1 MPASSKKSGA
11 PNLHFLIAS
20 ELSRLSGS
28 DIVLAVKRFLGYFAA
43 HSKANPMRPSLQA
56 TALFLLFFSLSAGT
70 APALPPAD
78 PALHT
83 EFAGALVQPGQ
94 GEGEILRRFEVQ
106 LLSLP
111 AGLFFH
117 VSDDLRQGCPWP
129 DCYGITSANPSQ
141 DTVQPHLIYPFDGTR
156 YFLPLPPLVL
166 ALPEKPEPGAAW
178 AQQGWQMTVL
188 AQKNVSGVVAWEIE
202 AREPRG
208 RRQTLVADAASGF
221 LLRAETDVFMGQGDQ
236 FVMTLARS
244 ESRPLPETQQA
255 GVEATTRELL
265 ALQSKLKRRPDSQL
279 AELSARQVRDAL
291 DALPQL
297 TKLSAATPLERLVRQ
312 IQADVDQQQQRLDS
326 AASRSQAIMNSQ
338 VPDFSLSLVSGQSLT
353 AASLRGRTTVLH
365 FWDYRDAPL
374 AEPYGQTGY
383 LEFLYNR
390 RRQENLQVVGVSTN
404 ADLQNPENLG
414 KGRRAARKLAEFM
427 NLTYPIGYDD
437 GSLLKTLGDPRDQRG
452 QLPLWVVIGPD
463 GRVLHYH
470 AGFYEIDVAQGLKE
484 LEAVLSKIPAV
495 K

>member
-1 MPASSKKSGA
+1 
-11 PNLHFLIAS
+11 
-20 ELSRLSGS
+20 
-28 DIVLAVKRFLGYFAA
+28 
-43 HSKANPMRPSLQA
+43 MRALLQA
-56 TALFLLFFSLSAGT
+56 PALLFLLVLST
-70 APALPPAD
+70 NSTLALPPAE
-78 PALHT
+78 PSQHT

-106 LLSLP
+106 VFGLP

-129 DCYGITSANPSQ
+129 DSFGVTSANPSP

-178 AQQGWQMTVL
+178 SQQGWQMTVL
-188 AQKNVSGVVAWEIE
+188 SEKKISGETAWEIE
-202 AREPRG
+202 APEPRG
-208 RRQTLVADAASGF
+208 RRQTLTADAGTGF
-221 LLRAETDVFMGQGDQ
+221 LLRAEMDVFMGQGDQ
-236 FVMTLARS
+236 FTLTLARS
-244 ESRPLPETQQA
+244 ESRPLAEAHQA
-255 GVEATTRELL
+255 GVEATAKELL
-265 ALQSKLKRRPDSQL
+265 ALQSRLKRRPDAQL
-279 AELSARQVRDAL
+279 AELSARQVRDTL
-291 DALPQL
+291 DALPTL
-297 TKLSAATPLERLVRQ
+297 TKLSAGTPLERLVRQ
-312 IQADVDQQQQRLDS
+312 IQADADQQQKRLET
-326 AASRSQAIMNSQ
+326 ATSRSQALMNTDI
-338 VPDFSLSLVSGQSLT
+338 PDFTLTLVSGQSIT
-353 AASLRGRTTVLH
+353 AASLKGRTTILH

-390 RRQENLQVVGVSTN
+390 RRQDNLQVVGISTN

-437 GSLLKTLGDPRDQRG
+437 GSLLKALGDPRDQRG
-452 QLPLWVVIGPD
+452 QLPLWIVISPQ

-470 AGFYEIDVAQGLKE
+470 AGFYEIDAAQGLRE
-484 LEAVLSKIPAV
+484 LESVLSAV
-495 K
+495 PIGK

>member
-1 MPASSKKSGA
+1 
-11 PNLHFLIAS
+11 
-20 ELSRLSGS
+20 
-28 DIVLAVKRFLGYFAA
+28 
-43 HSKANPMRPSLQA
+43 MRALLQA
-56 TALFLLFFSLSAGT
+56 PALLFLLVLTTSHVL
-70 APALPPAD
+70 ALPPAE
-78 PALHT
+78 PSQHT
-83 EFAGALVQPGQ
+83 EFAGALIQPGQ

-106 LLSLP
+106 VFSLP

-129 DCYGITSANPSQ
+129 DSFGITSANPSP

-178 AQQGWQMTVL
+178 SQQGWQMTVL
-188 AQKNVSGVVAWEIE
+188 AEKKISGVGAWEIE

-208 RRQTLVADAASGF
+208 RRQTLTADASSGF
-221 LLRAETDVFMGQGDQ
+221 LLRAEMDVFMGQGDQ
-236 FVMTLARS
+236 FTLTLARS
-244 ESRPLPETQQA
+244 DSKPLAEAHQA
-255 GVEATTRELL
+255 GVETTAKELL
-265 ALQSKLKRRPDSQL
+265 ALQTRLKRRPDAQL
-279 AELSARQVRDAL
+279 AELSARQVRDTL
-291 DALPQL
+291 DALPTL
-297 TKLSAATPLERLVRQ
+297 TKLSAGTPLERLVRQ
-312 IQADVDQQQQRLDS
+312 VQADADQQQQRLET
-326 AASRSQAIMNSQ
+326 AANRSQALMNSEI
-338 VPDFSLSLVSGQSLT
+338 PDFTLSLVSGQSLT
-353 AASLRGRTTVLH
+353 SASLKGRTTILH

-390 RRQENLQVVGVSTN
+390 RRQENLQVVGISTN

-437 GSLLKTLGDPRDQRG
+437 GSLLKALGDPRDQRG
-452 QLPLWVVIGPD
+452 QLPLWIVISPQ

-470 AGFYEIDVAQGLKE
+470 AGFYEIDAAQGLRE
-484 LEAVLSKIPAV
+484 LESVLSTVPGGK
-495 K
+495 